1 MAARADRIFDILKG
15 EGGRLSVQEIHGR
28 LAEIEDLEQDDLN
41 PAIVSATVSQ
51 DNRVRVGRGEAK
63 RFRIYG
69 DRDEE
74 RGYVSVI
81 ERKKSPVKTTKGK
94 KSLPST
100 LKLKLPEDFPL
111 LVEASNN
118 VVREELKEAIS
129 KLSWREF
136 ESNFLTLVLEA
147 LGFEDVEITAPTR
160 DGGRDAAC
168 SYKRGIVTSEAIVSA
183 KNWRRQ
189 RVGPDEV
196 QRLRGVQGA
205 ADTAIIVT
213 ISGFT
218 EGVIKESKPSQ
229 NQRSVVLIDGD
240 LIVETCIRQGI
251 GVQKVDL
258 PELFRLEEP
267 LMSLEFSE
275 G

>member
-1 MAARADRIFDILKG
+1 MAGRADRILTILK
-15 EGGRLSVQEIHGR
+15 GGRLSVQEIHRR
-28 LAEIEDLEQDDLN
+28 LAAIEALEPDDLN
-41 PAIVSATVSQ
+41 PAVVSATVSQ
-51 DNRVRVGRGEAK
+51 DNRVRVGRGEVK

-69 DRDEE
+69 DGDEE
-74 RGYVSVI
+74 YGYVSLI
-81 ERKKSPVKTTKGK
+81 ERKKSPVETTRGK

-100 LKLKLPEDFPL
+100 LKLNFPEDFPL

-136 ESNFLTLVLEA
+136 ESNFLTSVLEA
-147 LGFEDVEITAPTR
+147 LGLEDVEITAPTR
-160 DGGRDAAC
+160 DGGRDASC

-183 KNWRRQ
+183 KHWKRQ

-196 QRLRGVQGA
+196 QRLRGVQGP
-205 ADTAIIVT
+205 ADTAIIAT
-213 ISGFT
+213 FSGFT
-218 EGVIKESKPSQ
+218 DGAIRESAPSQ
-229 NQRSVVLIDGD
+229 NQRSMVLIDGD
-240 LIVETCIRQGI
+240 LIVETCIRQEI

-267 LMSLEFSE
+267 LISKESTE
-275 G
+275 N